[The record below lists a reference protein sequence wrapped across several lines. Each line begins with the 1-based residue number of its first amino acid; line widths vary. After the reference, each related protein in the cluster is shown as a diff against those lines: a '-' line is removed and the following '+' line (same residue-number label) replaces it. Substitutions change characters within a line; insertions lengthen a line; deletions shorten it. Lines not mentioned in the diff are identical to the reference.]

1 MDISGNT
8 EAPSESNSVD
18 VSEEI
23 IRILANMSESELGG
37 ISRQT
42 RLFDDLAFDSTTVLE
57 FLMELED
64 TLGVEFDP
72 FTLTPED
79 FETVGAL
86 LDYVTGQRGA

>member
-1 MDISGNT
+1 VDISGNT
-8 EAPSESNSVD
+8 EASSKISSAD

-23 IRILANMSESELGG
+23 IRILANMSASEPSG

-42 RLFDDLAFDSTTVLE
+42 RLFDDLSFDSTTVLE

>member
-1 MDISGNT
+1 MDSTENT
-8 EAPSESNSVD
+8 QTRTDDNPAD

-23 IRILANMSESELGG
+23 IRVLASMSSSDPSAL
-37 ISRQT
+37 SRQT

-57 FLMELED
+57 FLMQLED